1 MGPGIEEI
9 KRDLSPLFNL
19 SSGTW
24 EEPGDTEE
32 DKPLTW
38 VMLTGKPITR
48 FVAGDRMQ
56 NEMQS
61 SLLLGSLFVL
71 ITMSIGFRSIK
82 QAIVSLDT
90 DFARGCLAVRPDLR
104 LRIFSEY
111 CHRYDSHDIFRCGNR
126 LLYSRH

>member
-61 SLLLGSLFVL
+61 SLLLRFA
-71 ITMSIGFRSIK
+71 IRSDYNVNWIPFN
-82 QAIVSLDT
+82 QASDCFSNT
-90 DFARGCLAVRPDLR
+90 DFARGYLAVRPNLR

-126 LLYSRH
+126 LLYSRY